1 LRIAVV
7 EGERCRPEKC
17 DAVCVRFCPM
27 VRSRKEAIRVEGDRA
42 YVAEHLC
49 SGCGICVRKCP
60 FQALKVVNLPNELG
74 SDLIHRFGPNTFA
87 LYRLPTP
94 RRGAVVGLLGRNG
107 MGKTLALKILSGELT
122 PNLGSYEDPPSKEE
136 ILRGFAG
143 LPIHDY
149 LMDLYQKRVKA
160 VYKPQYVDLIP
171 KAVSGRVGD
180 VLSRLDERGA
190 LRGMVEALELGGVL
204 DRSFDVLSGGELQ
217 RVAIAAAA
225 CRDADVYLFDEPSS
239 HLDIYQRMNA
249 AKVIRSLTAD
259 GRMVLVAEHD
269 LAVLDY
275 LSDDIFIFYGEPGV
289 YGIVS
294 KVHGV
299 REGIN
304 IYIRGYIPDENIR
317 FREAPIA
324 FHVKPPTQP
333 PARMRPLLRWSE
345 LRKSY
350 GDFSLTVEP
359 GEIGEGE
366 VIGVLGKNGVGKTTF
381 VKMLAGLET
390 PDEGSVTCGEVRMS
404 YKPQYLTGTMEGRV
418 EEILKEAA
426 GRRFEESWF
435 SAEIIEP
442 LNLRRLLDRDVE
454 DLSGGELQ
462 RVAIARCLS
471 AEAEIYLLDEPSAYL
486 DVEERLSMAR
496 AIRRI
501 NKMNGSTAIV
511 VEHDIVAQDFIA
523 DRLMIFTG
531 QSGLRGL
538 GGRPQRLEDGMNS
551 FLREMGITF
560 RRDPDTK
567 RPRVNKEGSKLDR
580 EQKREG
586 RYYYA

>member
-1 LRIAVV
+1 
-7 EGERCRPEKC
+7 
-17 DAVCVRFCPM
+17 
-27 VRSRKEAIRVEGDRA
+27 
-42 YVAEHLC
+42 
-49 SGCGICVRKCP
+49 
-60 FQALKVVNLPNELG
+60 
-74 SDLIHRFGPNTFA
+74 
-87 LYRLPTP
+87 
-94 RRGAVVGLLGRNG
+94 
-107 MGKTLALKILSGELT
+107 
-122 PNLGSYEDPPSKEE
+122 
-136 ILRGFAG
+136 
-143 LPIHDY
+143 
-149 LMDLYQKRVKA
+149 
-160 VYKPQYVDLIP
+160 
-171 KAVSGRVGD
+171 
-180 VLSRLDERGA
+180 
-190 LRGMVEALELGGVL
+190 
-204 DRSFDVLSGGELQ
+204 
-217 RVAIAAAA
+217 
-225 CRDADVYLFDEPSS
+225 
-239 HLDIYQRMNA
+239 
-249 AKVIRSLTAD
+249 
-259 GRMVLVAEHD
+259 
-269 LAVLDY
+269 
-275 LSDDIFIFYGEPGV
+275 
-289 YGIVS
+289 
-294 KVHGV
+294 
-299 REGIN
+299 
-304 IYIRGYIPDENIR
+304 
-317 FREAPIA
+317 
-324 FHVKPPTQP
+324 
-333 PARMRPLLRWSE
+333 MRPLLRWSE